1 MFFHSTKSN
10 LPILSI
16 DTTIE
21 TPTAHTYWLTTLTP
35 RLKSRLTMI
44 ARPQFFF
51 HYQQNEP
58 RQQFYE
64 FKGIPRTQTLSDSSH
79 FLNWLKMH
87 VFSYYWRLRN
97 DALVHVQINVLVG
110 PFVLNTREGVT
121 TAFSTWSRMERATK
135 IIKWT
140 TRLKHREK
148 PYFEGGFDSLNRL
161 GRCEKTK
168 IEWFL
173 GSNRNHWT

>member
-1 MFFHSTKSN
+1 
-10 LPILSI
+10 
-16 DTTIE
+16 
-21 TPTAHTYWLTTLTP
+21 
-35 RLKSRLTMI
+35 MI
-44 ARPQFFF
+44 AGPQFSF

-58 RQQFYE
+58 RQQFYDYKE
-64 FKGIPRTQTLSDSSH
+64 IPRGYSRAISSYILKSIKIKV
-79 FLNWLKMH
+79 FL
-87 VFSYYWRLRN
+87 YYWRLRN

-173 GSNRNHWT
+173 GSNRTHWT